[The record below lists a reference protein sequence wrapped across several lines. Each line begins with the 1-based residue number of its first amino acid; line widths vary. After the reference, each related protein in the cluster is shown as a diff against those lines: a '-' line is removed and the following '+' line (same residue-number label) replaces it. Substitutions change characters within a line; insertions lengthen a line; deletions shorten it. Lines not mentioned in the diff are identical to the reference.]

1 VYFWNYFYGK
11 IIKAT
16 HQPTYD
22 LPIGLALIR
31 GITKK
36 KLNIFLKIVI
46 VQWPSAADGHS
57 SKHVFTAAMRYFCLV
72 NLPLKTYFPSKP
84 GAQVAIERVD

>member
-1 VYFWNYFYGK
+1 MYFWNYFYGK

-31 GITKK
+31 GITNK
-36 KLNIFLKIVI
+36 KLNIFLKIAI

-57 SKHVFTAAMRYFCLV
+57 SKHLFMAAV
-72 NLPLKTYFPSKP
+72 
-84 GAQVAIERVD
+84 Q

>member
-1 VYFWNYFYGK
+1 MYFWNYFYGK

-16 HQPTYD
+16 HRPTYD

-31 GITKK
+31 GITNK
-36 KLNIFLKIVI
+36 KLNIFLKIAI

-57 SKHVFTAAMRYFCLV
+57 SDYLLMAAVL
-72 NLPLKTYFPSKP
+72 
-84 GAQVAIERVD
+84 

>member
-1 VYFWNYFYGK
+1 MYFWNYIYGK

-31 GITKK
+31 DITNK
-36 KLNIFLKIVI
+36 KLNIFLEISFVR
-46 VQWPSAADGHS
+46 WPSEADGHS
-57 SKHVFTAAMRYFCLV
+57 SKHMFTAV
-72 NLPLKTYFPSKP
+72 
-84 GAQVAIERVD
+84 VW

>member
-1 VYFWNYFYGK
+1 VYFWIYFYRK

-31 GITKK
+31 GITNK
-36 KLNIFLKIVI
+36 KLTIFLKIAI
-46 VQWPSAADGHS
+46 VQWPLAADADFFFSQSGS
-57 SKHVFTAAMRYFCLV
+57 P
-72 NLPLKTYFPSKP
+72 N
-84 GAQVAIERVD
+84 AIEMVD

>member
-1 VYFWNYFYGK
+1 MYFWNYFYGK

-22 LPIGLALIR
+22 LPIGLAFIR

-36 KLNIFLKIVI
+36 KLNIFLKIAI

-57 SKHVFTAAMRYFCLV
+57 SKHVFTAAV
-72 NLPLKTYFPSKP
+72 W
-84 GAQVAIERVD
+84 